1 MKNKWV
7 LSSVALAGLVLAPV
21 LTSAAPAQDKDA
33 KVRTLTGCISKPE
46 SGREF
51 QLTTADGSTWELHSK
66 TVKLM
71 PHVGHTV
78 TITGTVWHPDAHGA
92 KEKVKDAVDP
102 DAREHG
108 HLNVTNAE
116 MVSDSCK
123 K

>member
-1 MKNKWV
+1 MKSKWV
-7 LSSVALAGLVLAPV
+7 LSAVALAGLVLVPV
-21 LTSAAPAQDKDA
+21 LSAAPAQDKDA
-33 KVRTLTGCISKPE
+33 KVRTLTGCITKPE

-51 QLTTADGSTWELHSK
+51 QLTTADGSTWELHSI

-71 PHVGHTV
+71 PPVGLTV

-92 KEKVKDAVDP
+92 KEKVKDAVDA